1 MFQVNVSQVFQVF
14 QVIQVNVSLVFQT
27 FQTFQ
32 VNVSLVFQV
41 VPVNDEPPQL
51 SRGLRRELRCEEG
64 GRVQVSLDYLRATDP
79 DSEDSRLSYML
90 TRRPARGQLQNQGL
104 EVERFTQQ
112 DLLLGHI
119 YYVHTG
125 EDP

>member
-1 MFQVNVSQVFQVF
+1 MFPW
-14 QVIQVNVSLVFQT
+14 
-27 FQTFQ
+27 
-32 VNVSLVFQV
+32 VFQV

-51 SRGLRRELRCEEG
+51 SRGLRGELRCEEG

-79 DSEDSRLSYML
+79 DSEDSRLSYVL
-90 TRRPARGQLQNQGL
+90 TRRPAHGQLTNQGL

-112 DLLLGHI
+112 DLLQGHV

-125 EDP
+125 EDLWTPRGGCQTPTGGGSGPPPGVC